1 MFTSDVFDF
10 PVSSFQ
16 RTAPE
21 FPGRLASDDY
31 GNIFQLC
38 LVKGASLAIVAGDPA
53 LWYSNDSTGHTVTP
67 DWSQAGQEGSNAGMG
82 MFMGAV
88 PGSLVAAG
96 SGYAWVLRRG
106 NPGTAGVSTIR
117 TDGGVV
123 AGEVLIP
130 SSNDGRW
137 QGIST
142 IVVASDGTTHP
153 TDRRVVGY
161 TRVADNASSNIVS
174 PAFVEIN
181 GFQFG

>member
-21 FPGRLASDDY
+21 FPGRMASDDY

-53 LWYSNDSTGHTVTP
+53 LWYSNDSTGYTVTP
-67 DWSQAGQEGSNAGMG
+67 DWSQAGQEGSNSGMG
-82 MFMGAV
+82 MFVGAF

-96 SGYAWVLRRG
+96 SGYCWVLRRG
-106 NPGTAGVSTIR
+106 NAGTAGVSTIR
-117 TDGGVV
+117 TDGSVA
-123 AGEVLIP
+123 AGEVMIP

-137 QGIST
+137 QGLTQFVEATST
-142 IVVASDGTTHP
+142 TDTRDRHIVAYS
-153 TDRRVVGY
+153 
-161 TRVADNASSNIVS
+161 RVADNASSVITA
-174 PAFVEIN
+174 PLFVEVN